1 MQREEWFQVQYE
13 MLLSWPNQPLLK
25 RSLYTTTPARKKAV
39 LVFSL
44 FTQSCPALC
53 EPMDCSMPG
62 LPVHHQLPE
71 FTQTH
76 CHWVSNASQPSHP
89 LSSPSHPTFNLS
101 KHQGVFKRVSSSHW
115 VAKVLEFQHQHHF
128 FQRIFRNDFLQDG
141 LVGSPCSP
149 KDMQVFT
156 TPQFKSNN
164 SSALNFLYSL
174 ILTSI
179 HDYWKNHNYD

>member
-1 MQREEWFQVQYE
+1 M
-13 MLLSWPNQPLLK
+13 
-25 RSLYTTTPARKKAV
+25 
-39 LVFSL
+39 FSL

-76 CHWVSNASQPSHP
+76 CHGVSNAIQPSYP

-101 KHQGVFKRVSSSHW
+101 KHHGVFKQVSSSHW
-115 VAKVLEFQHQHHF
+115 MAKALEFQHQHHS

-149 KDMQVFT
+149 KDTQESSQHHSSKATILRRSTFFT
-156 TPQFKSNN
+156 VQLSHPYITTGKTITMTRQTFVGKAM
-164 SSALNFLYSL
+164 SAF
-174 ILTSI
+174 
-179 HDYWKNHNYD
+179 

>member
-1 MQREEWFQVQYE
+1 M
-13 MLLSWPNQPLLK
+13 
-25 RSLYTTTPARKKAV
+25 
-39 LVFSL
+39 FSL

-76 CHWVSNASQPSHP
+76 CHGVSNAIQPSYP
-89 LSSPSHPTFNLS
+89 LSSPSHPTFHLS
-101 KHQGVFKRVSSSHW
+101 KHHGVFKRVSSSHW
-115 VAKVLEFQHQHHF
+115 VAKVLEFQHQHHS

-149 KDMQVFT
+149 KDTQESSQHHSSKATILQRSTFFT
-156 TPQFKSNN
+156 VQLSHPYTRMDVKNHNYGFN
-164 SSALNFLYSL
+164 
-174 ILTSI
+174 
-179 HDYWKNHNYD
+179 YWKNHNYD